1 MKLRPFIAA
10 LLAFWLVFGPVG
22 IALASSAPAPCESMG
37 SMSQVVPQ
45 GECCGE
51 TMDAATC
58 LSACPVTS
66 PVAATPEQRMQQ
78 LHLTDSL
85 IPGLSLRYAT
95 VLAPPDVAP
104 PKTFVS

>member
-10 LLAFWLVFGPVG
+10 LLAFWLAFGPVG
-22 IALASSAPAPCESMG
+22 TALASSAPAPCESM
-37 SMSQVVPQ
+37 STMSQPVPQ

-51 TMDAATC
+51 AMDAATC
-58 LSACPVTS
+58 LSACLAVS
-66 PVAATPEQRMQQ
+66 PVALAPEQPIQRLQP
-78 LHLTDSL
+78 TASS
-85 IPGLSLRYAT
+85 IPSFSLRYAT